1 MDWDMIP
8 PFHLMRV
15 FQTLVCT
22 MFIPPRI
29 VSTALL
35 PVLMVSTRLRLS
47 ETSRPVAKEEPWS
60 SLQHMQKVKT
70 SRCRTITLMTA
81 SCMRM
86 FANVNRSISKQKWP
100 PTLIFSTFASLRPLI
115 LSSWRRG
122 VMLTP
127 DTVFKAA
134 DLQNFNFSLKDKS

>member
-1 MDWDMIP
+1 MIP

-60 SLQHMQKVKT
+60 SFQHMQKVKT

-134 DLQNFNFSLKDKS
+134 DLQNFNFFLKDKS